1 MMEIPRYM
9 EYLKSNESIIT
20 KEGKSVQVFHLKIKD
35 DLEIFE
41 EWAKQFRRNYCSDSE
56 LKEMTRIMNITPS
69 EYLKKNK
76 LPSGIGLGL
85 STMSGDFGEILVA
98 DYLQFVEK
106 YTVPRTRYKIR
117 ENKDNS
123 TLGSDVLGYKIYSL
137 EPKED
142 EVIVMEVKS
151 SASNSPRSK
160 DKEKL
165 QEAID
170 HSNKDFKCFST
181 SIVASYLK
189 LRTTNPE
196 QANIVERFL
205 NIVDKPFNVIYGAV
219 AVHSNRSYD
228 RAVIKEVVAKNH
240 RSFHDLKL
248 FVIYSDNLMDF
259 IKNIYEKASVV

>member
-1 MMEIPRYM
+1 
-9 EYLKSNESIIT
+9 
-20 KEGKSVQVFHLKIKD
+20 
-35 DLEIFE
+35 
-41 EWAKQFRRNYCSDSE
+41 
-56 LKEMTRIMNITPS
+56 
-69 EYLKKNK
+69 
-76 LPSGIGLGL
+76 
-85 STMSGDFGEILVA
+85 MSGNFGEILVA

-160 DKEKL
+160 DKKKL

-170 HSNKDFKCFST
+170 HSNKDFKRFST

-219 AVHSNRSYD
+219 AVHSNSSYD

-248 FVIYSDNLMDF
+248 FVMYSDNLMNF
-259 IKNIYEKASVV
+259 IKNIYEKASEV